1 MYHYHL
7 PSRSFFL
14 SSIPVLSSTFH
25 FRIPPPPFPVHNLTY
40 QIDSSRRS
48 FALLSLLPQLLLQK
62 EQPTGEKETS
72 SPTAFPSGWEPSHI
86 PYRPPHTRATA
97 KSADSVNS
105 PTYYSVKRRNGQD
118 QLGSFES
125 THFTTKSVQF
135 AHFSHAVRTRLGTT
149 ATPNFMSSFPDRFN
163 RVAANM
169 PKLSTPVLT
178 VDAAKIQQ
186 VDTANTQSLHGMW
199 LVFSKCADYMEEGR
213 RLENLTWRLWTR
225 ETFCVAPVSES
236 DTSAIPLLRAESS
249 EMPPLSASVESV
261 ASVDEDSIES
271 HIKPGPIEVKPT
283 VVGDDALMLAKEK
296 HITSSDLER
305 MVLNIKER
313 KALEPFPP
321 SAVVDVTPRAA
332 SPPAATPQ
340 EPERTTEEPIQ
351 RSPTL
356 QSAESCSTATA
367 PENNDSDC
375 VTTEGSD
382 TSASSSGVLPA
393 KPILTKTP
401 SIVRGFSPSQISS
414 SYRSSTRLA
423 SEQNASAKMQFQQ
436 KLPPSKRKGGM
447 FTLGGSSGDDESSF
461 EERMGPNHTINP
473 HRSSLSEELSRHP
486 TSDAMM
492 NGAKTVSPEKKT
504 SFRHDVES
512 TIKPIEERSSVDD
525 KELFQR
531 VDSRPNLVSRP
542 SLLTM
547 MMHQPAKMGMPTR
560 STPALQRSRVTPP
573 NGPSTGASP
582 DDDENLT
589 MKGRDVPRSK
599 PIIVKST
606 AQGSGAHS
614 PRTTRRNMLAT
625 ELTESLRRHLLWER
639 QQKNTTATAE
649 YPGPKGA
656 AVPGGQRGTTD
667 GSAKDTSKNSS
678 WNNHNDYGPWEYHVK
693 GW

>member
-1 MYHYHL
+1 
-7 PSRSFFL
+7 
-14 SSIPVLSSTFH
+14 
-25 FRIPPPPFPVHNLTY
+25 
-40 QIDSSRRS
+40 
-48 FALLSLLPQLLLQK
+48 
-62 EQPTGEKETS
+62 
-72 SPTAFPSGWEPSHI
+72 
-86 PYRPPHTRATA
+86 
-97 KSADSVNS
+97 
-105 PTYYSVKRRNGQD
+105 
-118 QLGSFES
+118 
-125 THFTTKSVQF
+125 
-135 AHFSHAVRTRLGTT
+135 
-149 ATPNFMSSFPDRFN
+149 
-163 RVAANM
+163 M

-178 VDAAKIQQ
+178 VDAAKIHK

-225 ETFCVAPVSES
+225 ETFCVAPASES

-261 ASVDEDSIES
+261 ASVDEDRIES
-271 HIKPGPIEVKPT
+271 HIKSGPVEVKPA
-283 VVGDDALMLAKEK
+283 VVGEDALMLGKEK

-340 EPERTTEEPIQ
+340 EPETTTEEPM
-351 RSPTL
+351 RHPPTL
-356 QSAESCSTATA
+356 HSAESCSTTTA
-367 PENNDSDC
+367 PENNDSDG

-382 TSASSSGVLPA
+382 TSVSSSGVLPA

-423 SEQNASAKMQFQQ
+423 AAEQNTAAKMQLQQ
-436 KLPPSKRKGGM
+436 KLAPSKRKGGM

-461 EERMGPNHTINP
+461 EERMTPNHTINP

-486 TSDAMM
+486 TSDAMV
-492 NGAKTVSPEKKT
+492 NGVNGVSPEKKT
-504 SFRHDVES
+504 SFRNDVKS
-512 TIKPIEERSSVDD
+512 TIKPIEERVYEDEDAIETDDTEGEPSESAIEDEDEEDWEDSVTESGQSSVDD

-547 MMHQPAKMGMPTR
+547 MMHQPAKMGLPTR

-582 DDDENLT
+582 DDGESLT

-599 PIIVKST
+599 PIIVKPT

-639 QQKNTTATAE
+639 QQKNTTATAVFKRRHTTHDMANLKE

-656 AVPGGQRGTTD
+656 AVAGGQRGTTD

-678 WNNHNDYGPWEYHVK
+678 WNNYNDYGPWEYHVK

>member
-1 MYHYHL
+1 
-7 PSRSFFL
+7 
-14 SSIPVLSSTFH
+14 
-25 FRIPPPPFPVHNLTY
+25 
-40 QIDSSRRS
+40 
-48 FALLSLLPQLLLQK
+48 
-62 EQPTGEKETS
+62 
-72 SPTAFPSGWEPSHI
+72 
-86 PYRPPHTRATA
+86 
-97 KSADSVNS
+97 
-105 PTYYSVKRRNGQD
+105 
-118 QLGSFES
+118 
-125 THFTTKSVQF
+125 
-135 AHFSHAVRTRLGTT
+135 
-149 ATPNFMSSFPDRFN
+149 
-163 RVAANM
+163 M

-512 TIKPIEERSSVDD
+512 TIKPIEERVYEDEDAIETDDSDAEPSESAIEDEDEEDWEDSVTESGQSSVDD

-639 QQKNTTATAE
+639 QQKNTTATAVFKRRHTTHDMANLKE